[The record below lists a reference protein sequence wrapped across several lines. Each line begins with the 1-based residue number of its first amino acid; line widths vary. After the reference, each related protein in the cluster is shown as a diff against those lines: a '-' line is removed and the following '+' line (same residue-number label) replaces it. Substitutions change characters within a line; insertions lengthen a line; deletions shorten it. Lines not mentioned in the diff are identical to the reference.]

1 MKFGIALTTAATP
14 VYREAEQRD
23 FLVEAL
29 KISES
34 KGYESVWVS
43 DRTLYPNDISQR
55 YPQQFG
61 PGKSNPDSQNIL
73 ESLTTLS
80 FIAGKTQNIHLGTS
94 VLVLPFRNPL
104 LNTKMISTLDVLS
117 EGRLIL
123 GIGSGWMK
131 EEFDSRG
138 VGDLDRESITDEHL
152 DFLSHAAKDPSPEYV
167 GAHINTQEMRL
178 FPQTF
183 NRRSI
188 PIWVGGNS
196 NRSLLRA
203 ASYGNFWHGINLT
216 PSQLEN
222 KTNKLKRIFEIEKKD
237 SSAIGISLRTTI
249 NIMDNPITASG
260 ERAYLTGS
268 IEQIGK
274 DLEEYKKAGLQY
286 LVISMAGDSKESV
299 VSSIEIFA
307 DNFV

>member
-14 VYREAEQRD
+14 VYKETEQRD

-29 KISES
+29 KISEL

-43 DRTLYPNDISQR
+43 DRTVYPNDISQR
-55 YPQQFG
+55 YPHQFG
-61 PGKSNPDSQNIL
+61 IGKSNPDSQNIL

-80 FIAGKTQNIHLGTS
+80 FIAGKTQKIRLGTS

-131 EEFDSRG
+131 EEFDS
-138 VGDLDRESITDEHL
+138 LDVSYFDKESVTDEHL
-152 DFLSHAAKDPSPEYV
+152 AFLSHATNHPSPEYD
-167 GAHINTQEMRL
+167 GTHIHTQGMRL

-196 NRSLLRA
+196 ERSLLRTA
-203 ASYGNFWHGINLT
+203 NYGNFWHGLNLT
-216 PSQLEN
+216 PSELLN
-222 KTNKLKRIFEIEKKD
+222 RANKLERICEAQQKD
-237 SSAIGISLRTTI
+237 YSAIGVSLRATI
-249 NIMDNPITASG
+249 KVTDNPIPSSVK
-260 ERAYLTGS
+260 RAYLTGNM
-268 IEQIGK
+268 EQIGK
-274 DLEEYKKAGLQY
+274 DLEEYKKAGLEY
-286 LVISMAGDSKESV
+286 LVLSMTGDSTDGV
-299 VSSIEIFA
+299 IRSIGAFA
-307 DNFV
+307 DSFL

>member
-43 DRTLYPNDISQR
+43 DRTLYPSDISQR

-61 PGKSNPDSQNIL
+61 LGKSNPESQNVL

-131 EEFDSRG
+131 EEFDSMG
-138 VGDLDRESITDEHL
+138 VGYLDRESITDEHL
-152 DFLSHAAKDPSPEYV
+152 DFLSHASKDPSPEYV
-167 GAHINTQEMRL
+167 GAHINTC
-178 FPQTF
+178 
-183 NRRSI
+183 
-188 PIWVGGNS
+188 
-196 NRSLLRA
+196 LLYT
-203 ASYGNFWHGINLT
+203 S
-216 PSQLEN
+216 PSP
-222 KTNKLKRIFEIEKKD
+222 RD
-237 SSAIGISLRTTI
+237 RG
-249 NIMDNPITASG
+249 
-260 ERAYLTGS
+260 
-268 IEQIGK
+268 
-274 DLEEYKKAGLQY
+274 
-286 LVISMAGDSKESV
+286 
-299 VSSIEIFA
+299 
-307 DNFV
+307 